1 MVIFFWWSD
10 ISTSESSEKSFS
22 DYGIYASGHGLI
34 SQLKNQDWRH
44 KYRHLMT
51 TLHLTL
57 MMTTTQLVE
66 TSVTNSNSLSE
77 YCALT
82 HMITLDKQCLL
93 CFLTKNWRTT
103 LFLMNMWAINAAMQ
117 GNMLWVESV
126 KAAKSKIILYQ
137 KWFWRAQILIIIAWK
152 KLLLSIFFIRQGDMN
167 KFRNSQFD
175 SLTCLLFTV
184 VQLMETTLLTLV
196 NYARFVPNSD

>member
-1 MVIFFWWSD
+1 MLYLGKIQIKQVVLWKKITSIYLEERNNQAVVIFFWWSD

-44 KYRHLMT
+44 KYHHLMT

-57 MMTTTQLVE
+57 KMTATQLVE

-77 YCALT
+77 YCTLT

-93 CFLTKNWRTT
+93 CFLIENWRTA
-103 LFLMNMWAINAAMQ
+103 LFLMNMSAINAAMQ

-126 KAAKSKIILYQ
+126 KAAKSKRILYQ
-137 KWFWRAQILIIIAWK
+137 EWFWRAQILIIIAWK
-152 KLLLSIFFIRQGDMN
+152 KIVVVNL
-167 KFRNSQFD
+167 FD
-175 SLTCLLFTV
+175 PSGLH
-184 VQLMETTLLTLV
+184 E
-196 NYARFVPNSD
+196 